1 MTLSLPRISF
11 AVIAMPQ
18 ELEAQASLSSQLHNG
33 LDLKIAQQGC
43 QLALKT
49 LIYNE
54 RDRQWNPSS
63 NRCGFIVL

>member
-1 MTLSLPRISF
+1 
-11 AVIAMPQ
+11 MPQ

-33 LDLKIAQQGC
+33 LDLEIAQQGC

-49 LIYNE
+49 LIYNA

-63 NRCGFIVL
+63 NRCVFIVL